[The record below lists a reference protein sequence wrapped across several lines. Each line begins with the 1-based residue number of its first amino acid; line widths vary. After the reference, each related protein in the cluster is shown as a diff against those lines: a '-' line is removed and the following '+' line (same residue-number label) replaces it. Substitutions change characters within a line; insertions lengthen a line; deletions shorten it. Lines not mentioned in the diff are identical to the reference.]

1 MNDSQLL
8 NEYEKELICKYK
20 GETYTVRD
28 NGSVLRHPKP
38 DKKPRPT
45 DNNWTFGKYNIKT
58 GYAEIAGERVHRIV
72 ATAFHGEAPSSQHV
86 VDHIDTNRRNNRP
99 ENLRWLTKLE
109 NALNNPNTLRKIIY
123 YCGSIDAFV
132 RDPSVLKK
140 HVSKDPN
147 FEWMRTVSPEEALNA
162 LKNLDRLSRISKH
175 NGSTTSS
182 RGMGEWI
189 YKCNANDSDHI
200 SPSPSSPKASLIPSL
215 TSNAMQR
222 NWKTP
227 TEFLLCPDSCGENGL
242 EAYYSRL
249 ATDVKFCSNKYGDS
263 VVSDYAY
270 LPTGDAFL
278 VMCKSTEEN
287 PVKPWSLLSVAC
299 QDGFYIHESISM
311 FFSEDGAKK
320 EMTLKLGKEWKGGS
334 TIDDNC

>member
-1 MNDSQLL
+1 MNF
-8 NEYEKELICKYK
+8 N
-20 GETYTVRD
+20 GEM
-28 NGSVLRHPKP
+28 
-38 DKKPRPT
+38 
-45 DNNWTFGKYNIKT
+45 
-58 GYAEIAGERVHRIV
+58 VHRIV
-72 ATAFHGEAPSSQHV
+72 AFAFHGNPPSSQHV

-109 NALNNPNTLRKIIY
+109 NALNNPNTLRKIIHH
-123 YCGSIDAFV
+123 CGSIEAFV
-132 RDPSVLKK
+132 RDPSVLNKYVDK
-140 HVSKDPN
+140 HSN
-147 FEWMRTVSPEEALNA
+147 FEWMRAVSREEALNA
-162 LKNLDRLSRISKH
+162 LKNLGRLSRISKH
-175 NGSTTSS
+175 NGSATSS
-182 RGMGEWI
+182 KGMGEWL
-189 YKCNANDSDHI
+189 YKCDVNNSSHI
-200 SPSPSSPKASLIPSL
+200 QTPLPSQKNGLLPSL

-320 EMTLKLGKEWKGGS
+320 EMTLKLGKEWKGEN

>member
-1 MNDSQLL
+1 MDVDLL
-8 NEYEKELICKYK
+8 NDFKETKTFTYK
-20 GETYTVRD
+20 GERYSVRD
-28 NGSVLRHPKP
+28 NGAVFRHAREGKRKRKY
-38 DKKPRPT
+38 D
-45 DNNWTFGKYNIKT
+45 DVWTFGKPNKHN
-58 GYAEIAGERVHRIV
+58 GYMYLDVEVVHRIV
-72 ATAFHGEAPSSQHV
+72 ACAFHGNPPSSQHV

-99 ENLRWLTKLE
+99 ENLRWLTKFE
-109 NALNNPNTLRKIIY
+109 NALNNPITRKKIIY
-123 YCGSIDAFV
+123 YCGSIEVFV
-132 RDPSVLKK
+132 RDPSVLNKYVDK
-140 HVSKDPN
+140 HPN
-147 FEWMRTVSPEEALNA
+147 LEWMRTVSREEALNA
-162 LKNLDRLSRISKH
+162 LKNLERLSRISKH
-175 NGSTTSS
+175 NGSATSS
-182 RGMGEWI
+182 KGMGEWL

-320 EMTLKLGKEWKGGS
+320 EMTLKLGKEWKGGN

>member
-1 MNDSQLL
+1 MNVDLL
-8 NEYEKELICKYK
+8 NDFKETKTCTYK
-20 GETYTVRD
+20 GECYSVRD
-28 NGSVLRHPKP
+28 NGAVLRHAREGKRKRKY
-38 DKKPRPT
+38 D
-45 DNNWTFGKYNIKT
+45 DVWTFGNPNKHT
-58 GYAEIAGERVHRIV
+58 GYMNFNGEMVHRIV
-72 ATAFHGEAPSSQHV
+72 AWAFLGNPPSSQHV

-109 NALNNPNTLRKIIY
+109 NALNNPNTLRKIIHH
-123 YCGSIDAFV
+123 CGSIEAFV
-132 RDPSVLKK
+132 RDPSVLNKYVDK
-140 HVSKDPN
+140 HSN
-147 FEWMRTVSPEEALNA
+147 FEWMRAVSREEALNA
-162 LKNLDRLSRISKH
+162 LKNLGRLSRISKH
-175 NGSTTSS
+175 NGSATSS
-182 RGMGEWI
+182 KGMGEWL
-189 YKCNANDSDHI
+189 YKCDVNNSSHI
-200 SPSPSSPKASLIPSL
+200 QTPLPSQKNGLLPSL

-227 TEFLLCPDSCGENGL
+227 TEFLLCPDSYGENGL

-320 EMTLKLGKEWKGGS
+320 EMTLKLGKEWKGGN

>member
-1 MNDSQLL
+1 MDVDLL
-8 NEYEKELICKYK
+8 NDFKETKTCTYK
-20 GETYTVRD
+20 GECYSVRD
-28 NGSVLRHPKP
+28 NGAVLRHAREGKRKRKY
-38 DKKPRPT
+38 D
-45 DNNWTFGKYNIKT
+45 DVWTFGNPNKHT
-58 GYAEIAGERVHRIV
+58 GYMNFNGEMVHRIV
-72 ATAFHGEAPSSQHV
+72 AFAFLGNPPSSQHV

-109 NALNNPNTLRKIIY
+109 NALNNPNTLRKIIHH
-123 YCGSIDAFV
+123 CGSIEAFV

-162 LKNLDRLSRISKH
+162 LKNLERLSRISKH
-175 NGSTTSS
+175 NGSATSS
-182 RGMGEWI
+182 KGMGEWL
-189 YKCNANDSDHI
+189 YKCDVNNSSHI
-200 SPSPSSPKASLIPSL
+200 QTPLPSQKNGLLPSL

-320 EMTLKLGKEWKGGS
+320 EMTLKLGKEWKGGN

>member
-1 MNDSQLL
+1 MNVDLL
-8 NEYEKELICKYK
+8 NDFKETKTCTYK
-20 GETYTVRD
+20 GECYSVRD
-28 NGSVLRHPKP
+28 NGAVLRHAREGKRKRKY
-38 DKKPRPT
+38 D
-45 DNNWTFGKYNIKT
+45 DVWTFGNPNKHT
-58 GYAEIAGERVHRIV
+58 GYMNFNGEMVHRIV
-72 ATAFHGEAPSSQHV
+72 AFAFLGNPPSSQHV

-109 NALNNPNTLRKIIY
+109 NALNNPNTLRKIIHH
-123 YCGSIDAFV
+123 CGSIEAFV
-132 RDPSVLKK
+132 RDPSVLNKYVDK
-140 HVSKDPN
+140 HPN
-147 FEWMRTVSPEEALNA
+147 FEWMRAVSREEALNA
-162 LKNLDRLSRISKH
+162 LKNLGHLSRISKH
-175 NGSTTSS
+175 NGSATSS
-182 RGMGEWI
+182 KGMGEWL
-189 YKCNANDSDHI
+189 YKCDVNNSSHI
-200 SPSPSSPKASLIPSL
+200 QTPLPSQKNGLLPSL

-320 EMTLKLGKEWKGGS
+320 EMTLKLGKEWKGEN

>member
-1 MNDSQLL
+1 MD
-8 NEYEKELICKYK
+8 E
-20 GETYTVRD
+20 
-28 NGSVLRHPKP
+28 
-38 DKKPRPT
+38 
-45 DNNWTFGKYNIKT
+45 
-58 GYAEIAGERVHRIV
+58 
-72 ATAFHGEAPSSQHV
+72 
-86 VDHIDTNRRNNRP
+86 
-99 ENLRWLTKLE
+99 
-109 NALNNPNTLRKIIY
+109 
-123 YCGSIDAFV
+123 
-132 RDPSVLKK
+132 
-140 HVSKDPN
+140 
-147 FEWMRTVSPEEALNA
+147 TVSPEEALNA

-287 PVKPWSLLSVAC
+287 PVKLGLCFLSLVKMAFTSTKALAC
-299 QDGFYIHESISM
+299 SFRRMVQEGNDPQAWERMEG
-311 FFSEDGAKK
+311 
-320 EMTLKLGKEWKGGS
+320 GKY
-334 TIDDNC
+334 DR

>member
-1 MNDSQLL
+1 MNLDV
-8 NEYEKELICKYK
+8 E
-20 GETYTVRD
+20 V
-28 NGSVLRHPKP
+28 
-38 DKKPRPT
+38 
-45 DNNWTFGKYNIKT
+45 
-58 GYAEIAGERVHRIV
+58 VHRIV
-72 ATAFHGEAPSSQHV
+72 AWAFLGNPPSSQHV

-109 NALNNPNTLRKIIY
+109 NALNNPNTLRKIIHH
-123 YCGSIDAFV
+123 CGSIEAFV
-132 RDPSVLKK
+132 RDPSVLNKYVDK
-140 HVSKDPN
+140 HSN
-147 FEWMRTVSPEEALNA
+147 FEWMRAVSREEALNA
-162 LKNLDRLSRISKH
+162 LKNLGRLSRISKH
-175 NGSTTSS
+175 NGSATSS
-182 RGMGEWI
+182 KGMGEWL
-189 YKCNANDSDHI
+189 YKCDVNNSSHI
-200 SPSPSSPKASLIPSL
+200 QTPLPSQKNGLLPSL

-320 EMTLKLGKEWKGGS
+320 EMTLKLGKEWRGE
-334 TIDDNC
+334 IR